1 MWIEIKIDI
10 QKDYPNIKYVLVV
23 HNDPLHLKGSKTSE
37 ERKAQTKEE
46 VAAIEDKLEITKSI
60 IAEESKTQIQ
70 LPAEPDDDDDDI
82 EKIKSN
88 ILKTL
93 SKIEQAE
100 VD

>member
-1 MWIEIKIDI
+1 MLSQLDSDVITPPK
-10 QKDYPNIKYVLVV
+10 KLPPLNIKPKQEVV
-23 HNDPLHLKGSKTSE
+23 P
-37 ERKAQTKEE
+37 
-46 VAAIEDKLEITKSI
+46 IEDKLEITKPVI
-60 IAEESKTQIQ
+60 VEESKPQIQ
-70 LPAEPDDDDDDI
+70 LPPEPDDDDDDI

>member
-1 MWIEIKIDI
+1 M
-10 QKDYPNIKYVLVV
+10 PPLNIKPKQEVV
-23 HNDPLHLKGSKTSE
+23 P
-37 ERKAQTKEE
+37 
-46 VAAIEDKLEITKSI
+46 IEDKLEITKSI
-60 IAEESKTQIQ
+60 IIEESKPQIQ
-70 LPAEPDDDDDDI
+70 LPTEPDDDDDDI